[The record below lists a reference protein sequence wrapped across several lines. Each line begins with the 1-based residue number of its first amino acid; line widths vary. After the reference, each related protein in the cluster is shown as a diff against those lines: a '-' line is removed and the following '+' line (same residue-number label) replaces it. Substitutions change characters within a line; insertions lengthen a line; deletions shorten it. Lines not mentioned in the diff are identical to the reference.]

1 MAGYCGCS
9 WKEPGDW
16 QPQYLPRVSLK
27 AHATILSSAAR
38 TTLTQTFVN
47 PSSRV
52 IKEIFYN
59 FPLYDGVSVVG
70 LECKVGSRLLYSK
83 VKTKSQADADYQN
96 AVAQQQ
102 TAAVMDHTSMN
113 DVFVIRL
120 GNVPAHGKIDVDI
133 TFVGELKQDSQTDG
147 IRYTLPSKIA
157 PRYGTTMS
165 YSQTQLSPLGVPASL
180 QGMSITVDVQME
192 KSLVIRELESISHRV
207 KVSLGRV
214 SSTPETS
221 TFEPSQA
228 SASVIPQHNDAV
240 LLEQDFVV
248 LIKAD
253 GLNTPS
259 ALLERHPTI
268 PNQCA
273 LMATLVPKFN
283 LRPASPEVVF
293 VIDRSGSMQPK
304 IPTLKSALRV
314 FLKSLPVGIC
324 FNICSFGTHYSFMW
338 PTSQVYDASSLN
350 QALEFVD
357 TVCGDMG
364 GTEMKRA
371 VVATVENRLNFKDL
385 DILILTDG
393 QIFDQD
399 QLFNFVREKAAD
411 NTARFFS
418 LGIGEAASHS
428 LIEGIARA
436 GNGFCQSVTEYEE
449 LDRKIVRMLK
459 GALTPHV
466 HDYRVEVEYDTD
478 TEPEFEFVSDTENL
492 TESET
497 EVEGKSADGDI
508 SMEETTRSS
517 SQPISLYEENFQ
529 EDDMNV
535 DEDGRA
541 AGKLPTVTPPRAIQ
555 APYNIPPLYPFIR
568 TNVFLLMDPSS
579 SEKIPKSLKFS
590 ATSKDGPLQLR
601 IPICDIGTG
610 ETVHQLA
617 SRKAVI
623 ELEEGHGWLSHA
635 KDENGNKFKR
645 FHNGTRKRL
654 AERECQRLG
663 IKFQVT
669 GKYCSFVA
677 LEECSSSSSAQQ
689 DEQHNT
695 KEYAVEQTSPMKRP
709 ATSVGALRELAM
721 TTPAP
726 TGGVR
731 HGGARGGGRGGA
743 RSGGIHDG
751 GRGGGVLVGGRGGL
765 QQLQQQQAHSQP
777 APLYASYYA
786 GGQPISMSEYGP
798 TAESREIGADEIGA
812 DYYHADYY
820 HDHQILEDTTPL
832 SKSPQMRVHELIQLQ
847 TFEGSW
853 MWDEALFELLGHDSS
868 AIKNKF
874 VSLYSRAN
882 RSTEYGFSLE
892 EQKVQATLLV
902 LAWLVKTQLGSRGVW
917 ELVHDKGS
925 QWVRLELKRMQ
936 SHGSPGAFIASIQ
949 DEIFSMI

>member
-9 WKEPGDW
+9 WKEPGNW
-16 QPQYLPRVSLK
+16 QPQYLPQVSLK

-38 TTLTQTFVN
+38 TTLTQKFAN
-47 PSSRV
+47 SSDRV

-59 FPLYDGVSVVG
+59 FPLYDGVSIVG
-70 LECKVGSRLLYSK
+70 FECRVGISSP
-83 VKTKSQADADYQN
+83 
-96 AVAQQQ
+96 AQQGEDQ

-120 GNVPAHGKIDVDI
+120 GNVPAHGKIHVDI

-157 PRYGTTMS
+157 PRYGTRMS
-165 YSQTQLSPLGVPASL
+165 YSQTQLSSLGVPANL

-192 KSLVIRELESISHRV
+192 KGLVIRELESPSHRV
-207 KVSLGRV
+207 KVSLGHV
-214 SSTPETS
+214 SSTSETS

-228 SASVIPQHNDAV
+228 SASVIPQQNNTV

-324 FNICSFGTHYSFMW
+324 FNICSFGSYCSFMW

-350 QALEFVD
+350 QALAFVD
-357 TVCGDMG
+357 TVDARMG
-364 GTEMKRA
+364 GTEMKQA
-371 VVATVENRLNFKDL
+371 VVATVQNRLNFNDL
-385 DILILTDG
+385 DVLILTDG
-393 QIFDQD
+393 EIFDQD
-399 QLFNFVREKAAD
+399 QLFNFVRDKAAG

-418 LGIGEAASHS
+418 LGIGESASHS

-466 HDYRVEVEYDTD
+466 HDYRLEVEYDTE

-497 EVEGKSADGDI
+497 EVEENSADGDI
-508 SMEETTRSS
+508 SMEETTHSS
-517 SQPISLYEENFQ
+517 SQPISLYDENFK
-529 EDDMNV
+529 EDDMDLDAN
-535 DEDGRA
+535 GKA

-568 TNVFLLMDPSS
+568 TNVFLLMDPNS

-590 ATSKDGPLQLR
+590 ATCNDGPLQLR

-610 ETVHQLA
+610 ETIHQLA
-617 SRKAVI
+617 SRKAVV

-645 FHNGTRKRL
+645 FHSETKKRL
-654 AERECQRLG
+654 AELECQKLG

-677 LEECSSSSSAQQ
+677 LEECSSSSSEQQ
-689 DEQHNT
+689 YARHNT
-695 KEYAVEQTSPMKRP
+695 KEYAVEQISRLKQRVSSTRAPMP
-709 ATSVGALRELAM
+709 TMAM
-721 TTPAP
+721 FAAP
-726 TGGVR
+726 RTGGVR
-731 HGGARGGGRGGA
+731 YGSAGG
-743 RSGGIHDG
+743 GGIHY
-751 GRGGGVLVGGRGGL
+751 GGL
-765 QQLQQQQAHSQP
+765 GGFQQMQQVHSLP
-777 APLYASYYA
+777 GSFYAQ
-786 GGQPISMSEYGP
+786 GGQPIRMSEYGHGP
-798 TAESREIGADEIGA
+798 T
-812 DYYHADYY
+812 
-820 HDHQILEDTTPL
+820 TTPSAIPAQL
-832 SKSPQMRVHELIQLQ
+832 RSYAPAPPAPMGSAVSYPVYGSISSTSPMPADMIHAKRSRSEHTRPLFKSPQLRIHELIQLQ

-853 MWDEALFELLGHDSS
+853 MWDEALFELLGHDPSV
-868 AIKNKF
+868 IRDKF

-882 RSTEYGFSLE
+882 RTTEYGFSLE
-892 EQKVQATLLV
+892 EEKVQATLLV
-902 LAWLVKTQLGSRGVW
+902 LAWLVKRQLSSRGVW

-925 QWVRLELKRMQ
+925 QWVRLELRRMQ
-936 SHGSPGAFIASIQ
+936 HRGLPGAFLESIQ
-949 DEIFSMI
+949 DQVFTMI